1 MFFDMNDNSKFL
13 LVYMCKQNTRSQ
25 YIRFKLKLYTV
36 TNKIQ
41 KAGGGHIIWMIIQP
55 SPQKQIWYFYG

>member
-1 MFFDMNDNSKFL
+1 
-13 LVYMCKQNTRSQ
+13 MCKQNKRSS
-25 YIRFKLKLYTV
+25 ILDFNKLKLYTV

-41 KAGGGHIIWMIIQP
+41 KAGGGHIIWLIIQP